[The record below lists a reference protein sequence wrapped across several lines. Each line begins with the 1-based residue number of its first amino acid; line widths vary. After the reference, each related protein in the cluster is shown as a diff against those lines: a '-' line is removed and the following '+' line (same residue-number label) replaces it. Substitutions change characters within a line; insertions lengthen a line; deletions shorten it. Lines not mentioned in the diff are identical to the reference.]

1 MDRPIS
7 RSPAHHLSTP
17 FLRWLQ
23 ANSPMRALDAVV
35 IGSGYGGA
43 VAALRLAQKGW
54 RVTVLE
60 RGSEYRP
67 GEFPNDLSVLPK
79 HVRAP
84 SPDGRAVAGRSTGLF
99 EWRMGPG
106 ALALV
111 ANGVGGGSL
120 INAGVLF
127 DPDPDVFAQE
137 PWPSTIRHDR
147 EAPQRGMGHYLTQAR
162 QMLQG
167 HRFPTSPTLPKAAA
181 LHRLAQ
187 AIQLGARAE
196 PVEMTIDPALCTRC
210 GDCASGCNVPGAKR
224 TLRDTYLAEAVQQH
238 GVRVVSRATVYSL
251 QPLTDRGAARN
262 ARWRLRVLPTERV
275 HAHLSWQDCSMAEGW
290 NIDATLVVVAAG
302 TFGSTELLQRS
313 RDQQGAAF
321 WLSGALGARFSANG
335 DSLTFSTNENQPVN
349 AVGVGADTWQPP
361 PQPHP
366 VDRINHG
373 VGPCISSVIDLRCD
387 PAHRAPHALED
398 RLIIEEGA
406 VPGAIGRLWAEGL
419 ATLYTLAQ
427 LDRWRFQPPR
437 GALWRGEQIVGQP
450 DPLSVGDHLAADA
463 RTAAH
468 SLPRRTQVLLT
479 MGHDGSKGRIVWVS
493 GRDASVPY
501 WESPQDLRTYQ
512 RQDDVLQAVR
522 NNGATLLHAPN
533 WRALPA
539 SANTTMSGPKPE
551 PSLTTVHPLGGCVMG
566 DDPAS
571 SVVDHLGRVWA
582 NDDGD
587 VYEGLYVLDGSI
599 VPTSLGVNPLLTITA
614 LAERAMDHLSAH
626 QLKPVIE
633 SSPPPCEADP
643 LYTPYQRPTRP
654 RFEVDMHERMV
665 CADLTVV
672 GRRWGGAGT
681 ISSDLQLTFEHD
693 DWLAMWDEPLHA
705 PRLRTGPLSVLRL
718 NRRSHDQREQ
728 VSYELQAS
736 ETNLIAAVDQPALPL
751 WSQSL
756 TGSVGRGIRCA
767 LSRVVVWSRDV
778 GRHPRALATWLIL
791 RGGGSGSGT
800 WFRKLW
806 EREGFSGVMRALVS
820 LLKQLHHGSERR
832 AMLYDMRF
840 RLVPGTSAPQADWPA
855 ELRLIGQ
862 KQVSYA
868 ASWSELASWS
878 ARSIRRALQST
889 DQPGPRPSLRP
900 SYLEQSGNLHV
911 TVYDQT
917 TDLTLARGRFDLD
930 PHYYFT
936 KLPLELRGH
945 GDLTSGALAL
955 SAYFGL
961 FTRFAIKTRLFDF
974 RLPSYSGRA
983 LIDNAPLWQTHL
995 CLPDRSVLPEA
1006 IDFEVPH
1013 GQSSSDLPG
1022 EHHAPLTLRLWRYA
1036 RTHADGSQALPDTQ
1050 AGNWHGQP
1058 VTRVKSVL
1066 LVHAFSQSGYT
1077 FTFKSL
1083 RNADSPAPSAPYT
1096 PANLAEAYYAAGYEV
1111 WVLEHRLSTRLTHH
1125 REPST
1130 IDQIGMYDWPGAVN
1144 TILRTLRRD
1153 FRRAGQPL
1161 VRPQIFAFAQC
1172 IGAASM
1178 SMALLSGRL
1187 SYRHGRQ
1194 ARHQADPLAPVCP
1207 KLAGAVISQTH
1218 PFCIGTPLL
1227 QAKTWVPGFLRDT
1240 AGRAFIPF
1248 AVRGPV
1254 DCLPEAWADRLFS
1267 ALPVPE
1273 EEQCPSFS
1281 RCDEDRLYKRLH
1293 IQGCEDH
1300 AATCRRIR
1308 FIEAPLFKHRNLA
1321 EATHAELPL
1330 LFGDANVRLF
1340 AHAAKCV
1347 QSERL
1352 VNEDGF
1358 YTYVHDANLRRYF
1371 ALPIVFM
1378 HGEENELFHLES
1390 AQRSSKQY
1398 QRLQPEW
1405 AALTGQALHGS
1416 AGSGEAGDAPHAL
1429 FTVPGHGHID
1439 VLIGKRAPQLVYPRL
1454 VQTFDRLFAQTSQG
1468 PTSEPHGPMQAL
1480 ATVRIP
1486 RSGPFVGRIRAFG
1499 HEAVSVRLSFQID
1512 DRFSDAK
1519 RSSRSPVGMRTWAI
1533 AQVRQGD
1540 RLLLTQ
1546 VLRMKRVH
1554 VPAGGITLADAKRA
1568 PTFDGQVR
1576 FGVGELR
1583 LPRAWLAP
1591 DAGIDIEAFSVHETL
1606 VSGHLSGEHAK
1617 LLDDVLPLHSALD
1630 AISDP
1635 TQEPSAW
1642 PGHAAPNALEPWL
1655 AELVQRREERLTKF
1669 HPFDSPVRD
1678 TVSIFKLFPES
1689 PLWRKAQVGATAL
1702 HSAWPDAD
1710 LHSVR
1715 FVAASCRYPGAGF
1728 DDQRVNESIRAVC
1741 PQQPHLQNPVQG
1753 LVQGQAPAFG
1763 LLVGDQ
1769 IYADATG
1776 GLADPHSPTQRF
1788 IERHVQAFKRAH
1800 LEDGEPP
1807 RLGDMLA
1814 RLPVYMT
1821 PDDHEFTDNFPNAA
1835 PIVKTR
1841 VPQVPPEQ
1849 LVSTFVAK
1857 KAQRAFQQYQAQ
1869 RDPDRLVYGF
1879 NAGPVRA
1886 LVIDTRSER
1895 ACRPYPGPAGSI
1907 FSTHTKRLVE
1917 RWLRRPAAASHLNLI
1932 VTGSV
1937 AVPAQRLDA
1946 DPANPGDPDDLS
1958 WSPADRQWLL
1968 DALAQAHHHQR
1979 GLRFMLLSGDYHVS
1993 TLLRVEF
2000 GGQPVGAAVVTP
2012 PLHSPMPYMDAWPEA
2027 LWLDEPLGVRTPA
2040 GMAPL
2045 TLHSQLPGG
2054 VPAWRGSGLARFQV
2068 ERVGAGYRIELRTTL
2083 RNWVDHTE
2091 PREEQAELILP

>member
-1 MDRPIS
+1 MDRPFS
-7 RSPAHHLSTP
+7 HSPAPHLSTP
-17 FLRWLQ
+17 LLRWLQ

-67 GEFPNDLSVLPK
+67 GEFPNDLGVLPK

-84 SPDGRAVAGRSTGLF
+84 SPDGRAVTGRATGLF
-99 EWRMGPG
+99 EWRVGPG

-127 DPDPDVFAQE
+127 EPDPDVFAQE
-137 PWPSTIRHDR
+137 AWPSALRRDR
-147 EAPQRGMGHYLTQAR
+147 EAPQRSLAHYLAVAR

-167 HRFPTSPTLPKAAA
+167 HRFHEPGQPAPFAKTAA
-181 LHRLAQ
+181 LQRLAQ
-187 AIQLGARAE
+187 AIEPGARAQ
-196 PVEMTIDPALCTRC
+196 PVDVTIDPAHCTRC
-210 GDCASGCNVPGAKR
+210 GGCASGCNVPGAKR
-224 TLRDTYLAEAVQQH
+224 TLRDTYLAEAVHEH
-238 GVRVVSRATVYSL
+238 GVRVVSRATVYTL
-251 QPLTDRGAARN
+251 QPLTGDDTAPPG

-275 HAHLSWQDCSMAEGW
+275 HAHLSWQDCAEADGRDL
-290 NIDATLVVVAAG
+290 DAALVVVAAG

-313 RDQQGAAF
+313 RDRAGAAF

-349 AVGVGADTWQPP
+349 AVGVGADTWQTPP
-361 PQPHP
+361 PAEGTVP
-366 VDRINHG
+366 DHG
-373 VGPCISSVIDLRCD
+373 VGPCISAVIDLRRD
-387 PAHRAPHALED
+387 PAQDTPRALEE

-437 GALWRGEQIVGQP
+437 GALWQGERIVGQP

-463 RTAAH
+463 RTAAQ

-479 MGHDGSKGRIVWVS
+479 MGHDGSKGRIVWVG

-501 WESPQDLRTYQ
+501 WEAPQDLRTYQ
-512 RQDDVLQAVR
+512 RQEDVLQAVR

-533 WRALPA
+533 WQLLPG
-539 SANTTMSGPKPE
+539 SARTTMSGPKPE
-551 PSLTTVHPLGGCVMG
+551 PALTTVHPLGGCAMG

-587 VYEGLYVLDGSI
+587 VHDGLYVLDGAI
-599 VPTSLGVNPLLTITA
+599 VPTALGVNPLLTITA
-614 LAERAMDHLSAH
+614 LAERAMDHLPARPALTDPGAH
-626 QLKPVIE
+626 RPEALAH
-633 SSPPPCEADP
+633 ADP
-643 LYTPYQRPTRP
+643 LYTAYARPQRP
-654 RFEVDMHERMV
+654 RFEVTMHERMV
-665 CADLTVV
+665 CPALTWPRPMGEPAVV
-672 GRRWGGAGT
+672 
-681 ISSDLQLTFEHD
+681 SSDLQLTFEHD
-693 DWLAMWDEPLHA
+693 DWLAMWDAPLHA
-705 PRLRTGPLSVLRL
+705 PRLRTGTASQLRL
-718 NRRSHDQREQ
+718 HRQTASAPGATSDDQAR
-728 VSYELQAS
+728 YELLSSQ
-736 ETNLIAAVDQPALPL
+736 TNLIAAIDHPALPL
-751 WSQSL
+751 WVDDL
-756 TGSVGRGIRCA
+756 PGPLGRAMRRV
-767 LSRVVVWSRDV
+767 LSRLVVAARDF
-778 GRHPRALATWLIL
+778 GRHPRAFATWLIL
-791 RGGGSGSGT
+791 RGHSEGSRT
-800 WFRKLW
+800 WLRELW
-806 EREGFSGVMRALVS
+806 AREGLGGLLRALAS
-820 LLKQLHHGSERR
+820 LLRQLHHASERR

-840 RLVPGTSAPQADWPA
+840 RLPAAGAGQSSHWPP

-868 ASWSELASWS
+868 ATWPELLRWS
-878 ARSIRRALQST
+878 ARMLRRAV
-889 DQPGPRPSLRP
+889 QPAESRGPRPLPRA

-911 TVYDQT
+911 KVYDAHSARE
-917 TDLTLARGRFDLD
+917 LARGRYDLD

-936 KLPLELRGH
+936 KLPLELGGL

-961 FTRFAIKTRLFDF
+961 FSRFALKTRLFDF
-974 RLPSYSGRA
+974 ALPNYSGRA

-995 CLPDRSVLPEA
+995 RQPDRSVLPEA
-1006 IDFEVPH
+1006 IDFEVPR

-1022 EHHAPLTLRLWRYA
+1022 ERHAPLQLRLWRYA
-1036 RTHADGSQALPDTQ
+1036 RPGDDGHPALPDTQ
-1050 AGNWHGQP
+1050 PGHWHGQP

-1066 LVHAFSQSGYT
+1066 LAHAFSQSGYT
-1077 FTFKSL
+1077 FTLKSL
-1083 RNADSPAPSAPYT
+1083 PT
-1096 PANLAEAYYAAGYEV
+1096 NLAEAYYAAGYEV
-1111 WVLEHRLSTRLTHH
+1111 WILEHRLSTRLTHH

-1130 IDQIGMYDWPGAVN
+1130 IDQLGSYDWPAAVN
-1144 TILRTLRRD
+1144 TVLRTLRRD
-1153 FRRAGQPL
+1153 FRRAGRPL

-1240 AGRAFIPF
+1240 AGRAYIPF

-1254 DCLPEAWADRLFS
+1254 DNLPEAWADRLFS

-1273 EEQCPSFS
+1273 DEQCPTIHG
-1281 RCDEDRLYKRLH
+1281 RDDAGLYKRLH
-1293 IQGCEDH
+1293 APGGEDH

-1308 FIEAPLFKHRNLA
+1308 FIEAPLFKHRNLLD
-1321 EATHAELPL
+1321 ATHAELPL

-1358 YTYVHDANLRRYF
+1358 YTYVHDANLRRHF
-1371 ALPIVFM
+1371 ALPIVFL
-1378 HGEENELFHLES
+1378 HGEENELFHVES
-1390 AQRSSKQY
+1390 AHRSARQY
-1398 QRLQPEW
+1398 QRLQPDW
-1405 AALTGQALHGS
+1405 AALVGQALHGPTRPD
-1416 AGSGEAGDAPHAL
+1416 GTPPAL
-1429 FTVPGHGHID
+1429 LSVPGHGHLD
-1439 VLIGKRAPQLVYPRL
+1439 VLIGRHAPQRVFPRL
-1454 VQTFDRLFAQTSQG
+1454 VQVFDHLFAQASQG
-1468 PTSEPHGPMQAL
+1468 PTSAPHGPTHVL
-1480 ATVRIP
+1480 ATARIP
-1486 RSGPFVGRIRAFG
+1486 RSGPFVGRVRAFG
-1499 HEAVSVRLSFQID
+1499 NAAVSIRVSFQID

-1519 RSSRSPVGMRTWAI
+1519 RSSRSPLGMRTWAV
-1533 AQVRQGD
+1533 AHVRQGG

-1546 VLRMKRVH
+1546 VLRMRRVH
-1554 VPAGGITLADAKRA
+1554 VPAGGITLAEAQRA

-1591 DAGIDIEAFSVHETL
+1591 DAGIEIEAFSVHETL
-1606 VSGHLSGEHAK
+1606 VCCAPQAP
-1617 LLDDVLPLHSALD
+1617 LDDVLPLHVALD
-1630 AISDP
+1630 ALADP
-1635 TQEPSAW
+1635 TQQASCW
-1642 PGHAAPNALEPWL
+1642 PAGQAPDGLEPWL
-1655 AELVQRREERLTKF
+1655 AELIARREARLHAF
-1669 HPFDSPVRD
+1669 HPFDRPVRD
-1678 TVSIFKLFPES
+1678 SVSIFKLFPES
-1689 PLWRKAQVGATAL
+1689 AQWRHAQVGATAL
-1702 HSAWPDAD
+1702 HSVWPDAQPS
-1710 LHSVR
+1710 SVR

-1728 DDQRVNESIRAVC
+1728 DDSRVNESIRAVC
-1741 PQQPHLQNPVQG
+1741 PHPAPTAHPH
-1753 LVQGQAPAFG
+1753 APAFG

-1788 IERHVQAFKRAH
+1788 IERHQQAFRRAK
-1800 LEDGEPP
+1800 LEAGEPP

-1857 KAQRAFQQYQAQ
+1857 QAQRAFQQFQAQ
-1869 RDPDRLVYGF
+1869 RDPSRLVYGF
-1879 NAGPVRA
+1879 EAGPLRA

-1895 ACRPYPGPAGSI
+1895 ACHPYPGPYGGI
-1907 FSTHTKRLVE
+1907 FSARTKRLVE
-1917 RWLRRPAAASHLNLI
+1917 RWLRSPQAARQLNLI

-1937 AVPAQRLDA
+1937 ALPAQRFDA
-1946 DPANPGDPDDLS
+1946 DPANPGAPDDLS

-1968 DALAQAHHHQR
+1968 DTLAQAQQR
-1979 GLRFMLLSGDYHVS
+1979 QPALRFMLLSGDYHVS
-1993 TLLRVEF
+1993 TLLRVDVA
-2000 GGQPVGAAVVTP
+2000 GQPVGAAVVTP
-2012 PLHSPMPYMDAWPEA
+2012 PLYSPMPYMDAWPEA
-2027 LWLDEPLGVRTPA
+2027 LWLDEPLRVRTAA
-2040 GMAPL
+2040 GEHPL

-2054 VPAWRGSGLARFQV
+2054 APAWRGSGLARLHV
-2068 ERVGAGYRIELRTTL
+2068 ERMGAGYRIELRATL
-2083 RNWVDHTE
+2083 RQWADHTE
-2091 PREEQAELILP
+2091 PREVSASVELP